1 MSSEGYLCTSLIA
14 AAAYLIGETSWIQK
28 PVGNTKKKPNMFVI
42 MIGPPGTGKSQAINT
57 GATEPLI
64 KLAEERGDKQIIIG
78 RSTSA
83 GLLKQIAANGKAMIV
98 SGEIYDILFKLIK
111 NDNDSGSGDTT
122 LLCELFSGEDEHA
135 KQLNENIRE
144 GKPTCESKM
153 GDHIEGVAVSLHV
166 LTTIGEKLL
175 NPDSDGE
182 HSHTVPQ
189 HTVEAAA
196 AKFVEHCEA
205 QKEIIMKELDEILK
219 PIIAGCKVQPK
230 PDDLKPAILR
240 FPGKAITY
248 RAFRQSGPRRFRST
262 IKKEFETCVQSLSEY
277 GTYVELRLGGKT
289 SVFVKKRPDNINWR
303 QSTEVKEEEYIQAFA
318 HKLHS
323 AISRNICDS
332 LEERGVTTVEFLM
345 SDN

>member
-1 MSSEGYLCTSLIA
+1 
-14 AAAYLIGETSWIQK
+14 
-28 PVGNTKKKPNMFVI
+28 MFVI

-64 KLAEERGDKQIIIG
+64 ILAEERGDKQIIIG

-83 GLLKQIAANGKAMIV
+83 GLLKLIAANGKAMIV

-122 LLCELFSGEDEHA
+122 LLCELFSGEVSSMNYATQNNKTIQANTPFCILGGSQPRPAFELLSMMADKSNGLHHRFLLYAPQCFRPTYTDVTRANEEIKELPTVMQFVKAIERLHEKEVTYSFSEESKIWLRSMHDEHA

-153 GDHIEGVAVSLHV
+153 GDHIERVAVSLHV

-196 AKFVEHCEA
+196 KFVEHCEA
-205 QKEIIMKELDEILK
+205 QKEIIMKELEEILK

-240 FPGKAITY
+240 FPGKAIT
-248 RAFRQSGPRRFRST
+248 
-262 IKKEFETCVQSLSEY
+262 
-277 GTYVELRLGGKT
+277 
-289 SVFVKKRPDNINWR
+289 
-303 QSTEVKEEEYIQAFA
+303 
-318 HKLHS
+318 
-323 AISRNICDS
+323 
-332 LEERGVTTVEFLM
+332 
-345 SDN
+345 